1 MRFIAMASRL
11 IKPGDLFASG
21 GSRPLA
27 EKSPP
32 SQGII
37 LYGEGYTGLDLF
49 DLAQRRFESR
59 GSPRLTVEG
68 APRYLRS
75 QS

>member
-21 GSRPLA
+21 GSRPLP
-27 EKSPP
+27 EKSPLP
-32 SQGII
+32 VKAF
-37 LYGEGYTGLDLF
+37 LYGGGYTGFDPF

>member
-49 DLAQRRFESR
+49 DWRSAVSKVAGAQD
-59 GSPRLTVEG
+59 
-68 APRYLRS
+68 
-75 QS
+75 